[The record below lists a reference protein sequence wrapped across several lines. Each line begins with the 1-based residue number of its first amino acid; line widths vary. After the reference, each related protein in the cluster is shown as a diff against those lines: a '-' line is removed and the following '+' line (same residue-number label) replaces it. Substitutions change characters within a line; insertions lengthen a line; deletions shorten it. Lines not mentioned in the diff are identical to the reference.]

1 MQPSQYW
8 LTGILTVI
16 LLVPLGAPAQQKLQP
31 ARSDIAFTSRQMN
44 VPVEGRF
51 ARFDAQVNFDPR
63 QPQAARIAF
72 DVDLNSVAIGDA
84 ETARELKQGSWF
96 DTAKFPKA
104 QFQSTSVKALG
115 AGRFEV
121 LGNLSI
127 KGVSRPV
134 VVPVTLTQQAG
145 ETVAVGSFVIKRLD
159 FRIGEGD
166 WSDVSVVANDVQ
178 VRLRL
183 VLTGVARL

>member
-1 MQPSQYW
+1 
-8 LTGILTVI
+8 
-16 LLVPLGAPAQQKLQP
+16 
-31 ARSDIAFTSRQMN
+31 
-44 VPVEGRF
+44 
-51 ARFDAQVNFDPR
+51 
-63 QPQAARIAF
+63 
-72 DVDLNSVAIGDA
+72 
-84 ETARELKQGSWF
+84 
-96 DTAKFPKA
+96 
-104 QFQSTSVKALG
+104 
-115 AGRFEV
+115 
-121 LGNLSI
+121 
-127 KGVSRPV
+127 V